1 MSNYIL
7 DINMDKSRVAITYID
22 YDNYTRFIKTSKYS
36 ETEYEYTINWVMYR
50 CTLNNLLLAYSKD
63 LHV

>member
-22 YDNYTRFIKTSKYS
+22 YGNYTRFIKTSKYS